1 MATEVIMPKLG
12 QTMEHGLITEW
23 LVQEGQTVR
32 RGDPLF
38 KIESDKAV
46 LDANAPSS
54 GVLRKILVPQGQ
66 TAPILSRVAVIAAA
80 DEDITAFLASG
91 TPEPAS
97 AAAATTA
104 VEQFTAAA
112 PPAPVAEPETP
123 SGERRFA
130 SPRARRLAR
139 LEGVDLQTI
148 SGSGPEGRIV
158 ERDVQAYLEKA
169 PRATAGA
176 KAAAAALGFDLT
188 QAITPDAGQRLMQ
201 ADVERMAG
209 VAPAVAAGPAAPA
222 PATPVE
228 RTPLAGV
235 RALIAERMMGSV
247 SSTAAY
253 TLTVEAD
260 ATALL
265 KWRKSLAAATKEGE
279 RVPSF
284 NDLLA
289 RLLVVALQ
297 EYPDLNAHLE
307 GNEIVRTPSVNIG
320 VAVDTGRGLVVP
332 VLRDV
337 HMMSVKEIAAG
348 AAELVAR
355 ARAGQ
360 LTPDD
365 MSGGT
370 FTISNLGMF
379 DIDAFTPIINVPEVA
394 ILGVGRIAEKAVVRK
409 GKVVARPM
417 VVFSLTADHRLVDGA
432 PGARFLQRFKLFG
445 EPPLLALSHGAY
457 WHRVGRDPRERGR
470 APSRLPEDDAYA
482 FDGTLYRSQTS
493 PLGRDSIS
501 SSLRARGPWLRWR
514 NKASALSPP
523 ARYGDTT
530 RPISSTKYSLRSAP
544 AKPPPLSACTKLT
557 PKRSTNSS
565 RAARRSTRSL
575 PVVIR
580 WTPERSR

>member
-54 GVLRKILVPQGQ
+54 GVVRKILVPQGQ

-80 DEDITAFLASG
+80 DEDISAFLAG
-91 TPEPAS
+91 GAPGPA
-97 AAAATTA
+97 AAPAAATA
-104 VEQFTAAA
+104 EEQVTAAA
-112 PPAPVAEPETP
+112 PPAPAAELETP

-139 LEGVDLQTI
+139 LEGVDLEAI

-158 ERDVQAYLEKA
+158 EKDVLAYLEKA

-176 KAAAAALGFDLT
+176 KAAAAALGFDLSL
-188 QAITPDAGQRLMQ
+188 AVAPEGSQRLMQ

-209 VAPAVAAGPAAPA
+209 VAPTGAAAPSVPSVPAAIA
-222 PATPVE
+222 E
-228 RTPLAGV
+228 RAPLAGV
-235 RALIAERMMGSV
+235 RAVIAERMMGSV

-253 TLTVEAD
+253 TLTIEAD

-307 GNEIVRTPSVNIG
+307 GSEIVRTPSVNIG

-337 HMMSVKEIAAG
+337 QLMSVKEIASG

-360 LTPDD
+360 LTPDE
-365 MSGGT
+365 MSDGT

-394 ILGVGRIAEKAVVRK
+394 ILGVGRIAERAVVRK
-409 GKVVARPM
+409 GKIVARPM

-432 PGARFLQRFKLFG
+432 PGARFLQRFKQLV
-445 EPPLLALSHGAY
+445 ESPLLAL
-457 WHRVGRDPRERGR
+457 
-470 APSRLPEDDAYA
+470 
-482 FDGTLYRSQTS
+482 
-493 PLGRDSIS
+493 
-501 SSLRARGPWLRWR
+501 
-514 NKASALSPP
+514 
-523 ARYGDTT
+523 
-530 RPISSTKYSLRSAP
+530 
-544 AKPPPLSACTKLT
+544 
-557 PKRSTNSS
+557 
-565 RAARRSTRSL
+565 
-575 PVVIR
+575 
-580 WTPERSR
+580 